1 VFDHRCHQRQVEQVR
16 RNGLPQP
23 PAGAGDSSTLGMIL
37 NRRIMMQSPGR
48 PKFGSYASSL
58 QVCNTTERD
67 VRNKGA

>member
-1 VFDHRCHQRQVEQVR
+1 VR

-58 QVCNTTERD
+58 SAGYLVECVIAELI
-67 VRNKGA
+67 GADA